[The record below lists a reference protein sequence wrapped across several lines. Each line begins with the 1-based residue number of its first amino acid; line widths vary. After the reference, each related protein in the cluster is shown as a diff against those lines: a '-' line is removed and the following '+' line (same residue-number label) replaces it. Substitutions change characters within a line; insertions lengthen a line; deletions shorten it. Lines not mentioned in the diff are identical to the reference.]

1 MMTEQE
7 RIEKRRLHQKRYR
20 ENNRATINAR
30 KRAKILRS
38 KIPQM
43 PVINEQLNITKRE
56 VAKLVGVKILTLEKI
71 LKKYGAPKH
80 TGVHFDGTVLFN
92 RVEIMDWLP
101 YIREAS
107 AFIGKGKPIKITGVA
122 AQIVEFMH
130 RNKKVELFCN
140 ELRRKEMDGR
150 INDGTRY

>member
-1 MMTEQE
+1 MTEEE

-43 PVINEQLNITKRE
+43 PVIQASSNMTKRE
-56 VAKLVGVKILTLEKI
+56 IASLVGVKMMTIEKI
-71 LKKYGAPKH
+71 LKDKKYGAPKH
-80 TGVHFDGTVLFN
+80 TGMHFDGTVLYN
-92 RVEIMDWLP
+92 RVAIMEWLP

-107 AFIGKGKPIKITGVA
+107 AFIGKGKPIKITGMA

-130 RNKKVELFCN
+130 RSQKMELFCDDI
-140 ELRRKEMDGR
+140 RRKKMDGR
-150 INDGTRY
+150 SSNG